1 MLIKTINK
9 RDFPEV
15 KQLITASF
23 TDSQI
28 GYHEEAELV
37 DKLRQLPS
45 YQPQLEVVAFEQ
57 DAIVGHGLLSK
68 VVIEQA
74 GGQLAGLVLAPLDV
88 LTTHQKQGVGAALI
102 HELEKRAS
110 TQKAA
115 FITII
120 GHSSYYP
127 KFGYQP
133 AATFNVTGDFE
144 VPAEVFMIKPLG
156 NVKPIDLAGKLIF
169 DPVFGM
175 ND

>member
-1 MLIKTINK
+1 M
-9 RDFPEV
+9 
-15 KQLITASF
+15 
-23 TDSQI
+23 
-28 GYHEEAELV
+28 
-37 DKLRQLPS
+37 RQLPS
-45 YQPQLEVVAFEQ
+45 YQRQLEVVAVEKNL
-57 DAIVGHGLLSK
+57 IIGHGLLSK

-74 GGQLAGLVLAPLDV
+74 DGQLAGLVLAPLDV

-102 HELEKRAS
+102 HELEKRTSA
-110 TQKAA
+110 QRVA

-120 GHSSYYP
+120 GHPSYYP

-156 NVKPIDLAGKLIF
+156 NVKPKDLVGKLIF